1 MVWSRPD
8 LPAAFR
14 LKSAKTGHFCV
25 APHLRKAEGMTTTS
39 QTLTRPLAALEAQ
52 PAEGPGLVGRVRHAI
67 ASARCQLHGH
77 APRLCFDRERIFLY
91 CSECRLESSGWALDR
106 PQPRVRQKGAP
117 DRYSRYAWLTASCAL
132 QSRVASGAL
141 VLD

>member
-1 MVWSRPD
+1 
-8 LPAAFR
+8 
-14 LKSAKTGHFCV
+14 
-25 APHLRKAEGMTTTS
+25 MTTTS

-77 APRLCFDRERIFLY
+77 APRLCFDRDRIFLY
-91 CSECRLESSGWALDR
+91 CSDCRLESSGWALDR

-117 DRYSRYAWLTASCAL
+117 DRHSRYSWLTASCAL